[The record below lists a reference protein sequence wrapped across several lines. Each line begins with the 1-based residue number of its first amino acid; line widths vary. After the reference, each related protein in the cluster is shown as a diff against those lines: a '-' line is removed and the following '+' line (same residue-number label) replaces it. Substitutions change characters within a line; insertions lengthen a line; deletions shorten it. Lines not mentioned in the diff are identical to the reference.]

1 MNKITLIIF
10 TALLATIPA
19 SANTVTI
26 ELTGTSGVS
35 DGTDYVIPYF
45 LSINGGAPIT
55 EDCYDFFDTV
65 TTGETVDRKT
75 EYDLAQVEVSGQYAA
90 EVEAAT
96 QKLRDGRHPLDYDH
110 HGRAGSDRSSARS
123 LGTLFD
129 PGTFAPDAGMATYL
143 ATATSELTGF
153 NFSGIEYIDGVN
165 GTTPAVQAFVIHDDT
180 LRFADSPE
188 PGSIFLMGFG
198 LIAIAAALHLMNKPR
213 AGSRTDGG
221 ER

>member
-55 EDCYDFFDTV
+55 ADCYDFFDTV
-65 TTGETVDRKT
+65 TTGETWT
-75 EYDLAQVEVSGQYAA
+75 ANEYDLAQVEVSGQYAA
-90 EVEAAT
+90 EVGAT
-96 QKLRDGRHPLDYDH
+96 QNYEM
-110 HGRAGSDRSSARS
+110 AGILSTMITTGAQDQID
-123 LGTLFD
+123 LQHDLWNLFD

-153 NFSGIEYIDGVN
+153 NFSGIEYIEGVN
-165 GTTPAVQAFVIHDDT
+165 GTTPAVQAFVIHNDT

-188 PGSIFLMGFG
+188 PGGMMLTLLG
-198 LIAIAAALHLMNKPR
+198 LIGLAGVCMRPR
-213 AGSRTDGG
+213 A
-221 ER
+221 